1 MGVTGVEP
9 GTRGGRKVTE
19 QDASLGPQ
27 WNLSGI
33 HLQAGDCGSILDW
46 EDPLEEG
53 MATHSRILVWR
64 IPMREEPG
72 GI

>member
-19 QDASLGPQ
+19 QDASLGAQ

-33 HLQAGDCGSILDW
+33 HLQAGDRGSILDW

-53 MATHSRILVWR
+53 TATHSRILVWR